1 VLLLLFTLS
10 TAALQEFTMRMSTKG
25 RFAVN
30 ALIDLAL
37 REPAGPVALASISQR
52 QQVSLSY
59 LEQLFSRLRRD
70 GIVESTR
77 GPGGGYTLGRSAS
90 EITVAQVVTAVDEP
104 LDEQADE
111 IRDLG
116 LSKALWLRLNE
127 VMLSH
132 MSTITLASLVQEQ
145 VEQGVSVEVRP
156 PRRAMTPQPVI
167 KPVRT
172 SAPNSVFAFGRSFG
186 S

>member
-1 VLLLLFTLS
+1 
-10 TAALQEFTMRMSTKG
+10 MRMSTKG

-37 REPAGPVALASISQR
+37 REPSGPVALASISQR

-59 LEQLFSRLRRD
+59 LEQLFSRLRRE

-77 GPGGGYTLGRSAS
+77 GPGGGYTLGRSAA
-90 EITVAQVVTAVDEP
+90 EISVAQIVSAVDEP
-104 LDEQADE
+104 MDDQNGED
-111 IRDLG
+111 RGLG
-116 LSKALWLRLNE
+116 MSKALWLRLNA
-127 VMLSH
+127 VMLEH
-132 MSTITLASLVQEQ
+132 MATIPLSSLVQEQ
-145 VEQGVSVEVRP
+145 VEQGVSVEARPVRRP
-156 PRRAMTPQPVI
+156 IAPQPAV

-186 S
+186 G